1 MDLRRFESFDPNTS
15 YALLR
20 CTKFTKGLAHLLGF
34 LLTVVCLAPGLALQY
49 TSCTLCLV
57 GSPRPRP
64 PALPARPAPALRT
77 SSPHC
82 ARGARVKQYKL
93 VKI

>member
-1 MDLRRFESFDPNTS
+1 MH
-15 YALLR
+15 
-20 CTKFTKGLAHLLGF
+20 CLAHLLGF

-64 PALPARPAPALRT
+64 PARPAPALRT

-82 ARGARVKQYKL
+82 AQGPGVRAENKQYKL
-93 VKI
+93 VPQID